1 MKSHVSCFESMGY
14 EQVRQAW
21 KKIFDHQT
29 SDSRMN
35 PTAQKGKKI
44 KASKN
49 KTKKRPSSQ
58 TIRFNKQTSDR
69 DVHTDTNG
77 VLELARE

>member
-21 KKIFDHQT
+21 KKIFDHRT
-29 SDSRMN
+29 SDSIMN

-49 KTKKRPSSQ
+49 KTKKKEQVHKRSDS
-58 TIRFNKQTSDR
+58 TNKQ
-69 DVHTDTNG
+69 VI
-77 VLELARE
+77 VMFIPIQMVF